1 MLLNMPTGRTRSR
14 APLWTPRHRHQ
25 ARLVTPGQLQRL
37 PERGQ
42 TVKLGS
48 SQGLY
53 GSDPCSAR
61 WGGLLGASCLGS
73 SPMSR
78 LVYFHPSILLCDSV
92 PRASSTGQTNKAAFG
107 RARALT
113 DKYTHVHAHAQL
125 HRWGSSSYCSSS
137 VRNYR
142 AEHHE
147 LYTVMMSSSSV
158 CGEQWVTLMLSRL
171 HLDVQAPSL
180 GPRNVCGQVA

>member
-25 ARLVTPGQLQRL
+25 AWLVTPGQLQRL

-78 LVYFHPSILLCDSV
+78 LVHFHPSILLCDSV
-92 PRASSTGQTNKAAFG
+92 PRASSTGQTNKG
-107 RARALT
+107 
-113 DKYTHVHAHAQL
+113 
-125 HRWGSSSYCSSS
+125 
-137 VRNYR
+137 
-142 AEHHE
+142 
-147 LYTVMMSSSSV
+147 
-158 CGEQWVTLMLSRL
+158 L
-171 HLDVQAPSL
+171 HLDGRGLWLTNTHTCVHTHSCTDGEAPRIVPQASEITEPNITSCTQSWWAAHRSVESNESPL
-180 GPRNVCGQVA
+180 CSVVST